1 MQKLTLAKA
10 YLDDGPNGT
19 KQLVMI
25 HDGPRLP
32 NEGEEARTF
41 RFEEDREKYVQI
53 AQDILSAFG
62 LPPEPPRF
70 DLLLAAVR
78 RIEERL
84 DPESGQKS
92 SSEPPDED

>member
-1 MQKLTLAKA
+1 MQKLILEKA
-10 YLDDGPNGT
+10 FLEDGPNNT
-19 KQLVMI
+19 KRLVII

-41 RFEEDREKYVQI
+41 RFDEDREKYVQI
-53 AQDILSAFG
+53 AQDIFSAFG

-84 DPESGQKS
+84 DPKSGTKL
-92 SSEPPDED
+92 P

>member
-1 MQKLTLAKA
+1 MQKLTLEKA
-10 YLDDGPNGT
+10 FLDDGPNNT
-19 KQLVMI
+19 KQLVII
-25 HDGPRLP
+25 HDGPRLQ

-62 LPPEPPRF
+62 LLPKPPRL
-70 DLLLAAVR
+70 DLLLESVR

-84 DPESGQKS
+84 DRQQGTK
-92 SSEPPDED
+92 